1 MATNAATDPLVSRDQ
16 LRSAPLTAL
25 EGIVLAEPVLAAEGI
40 SYVVDGAPLISDV
53 SVELRAG
60 EVVAAIGP
68 NGAGKT
74 TLLRAIGGLLK
85 PTAGMIRLL
94 GRPLGSWSSR
104 DRARLIASVPQHT
117 ILDFDVTALDL
128 VLMGRHPHLGR
139 FQMEGT
145 ADIALAEAALD
156 ATCASALARRSML
169 EMSGGERQ
177 RVLIARA
184 LAQEPRVLLLDEPT
198 ANLDL
203 AHQLQIM
210 DLIRELSTE
219 RNVAVLA
226 AVHDLPTAARHTDR
240 LLLLKEGRVIA
251 EGPPAEVLTEERIAS
266 AYGVRASIHVDQH
279 TGAVGIAALEIVEAA
294 SSKDAPIEDLSDEG
308 RARKRAEQA
317 EVRAHPERRAK
328 GLVIVNTGKG
338 KGKTTAALGVLLRA
352 WGRDMRVV
360 MLQFIKAKT
369 GKWGEVRA
377 AGKMGVEIIPLG
389 DGFTWTSKDI
399 EHDRGLAQEGW
410 QQCRAKI
417 ASGEYDVVILD
428 ELTYCLK
435 FGWLEIDEVL
445 DVLRSRPDG
454 QHVVITGRDAPAEL
468 TAFADL
474 VTEMR
479 EVKHPYKAG
488 VRAQPGIEF

>member
-1 MATNAATDPLVSRDQ
+1 MAATIRTAPSLPANDPR
-16 LRSAPLTAL
+16 
-25 EGIVLAEPVLAAEGI
+25 IEPILAADHVT
-40 SYVVDGAPLISDV
+40 YLVDGVPLIEEV
-53 SVELRAG
+53 TLELRAG
-60 EVVAAIGP
+60 EVIAVVGP

-74 TLLRAIGGLLK
+74 TLLRIVSGLLK
-85 PTAGMIRLL
+85 PSAGTVRLH
-94 GRPLGSWSSR
+94 GRPLQSWSSR
-104 DRARLIASVPQHT
+104 ERARLIASVPQHT
-117 ILDFDVTALDL
+117 NLDFDVTALDL

-139 FQMEGT
+139 FQLEGS
-145 ADIALAEAALD
+145 ADVAVAEAALA
-156 ATCASALARRSML
+156 ATHATSLAHRSVL

-198 ANLDL
+198 ANLDV

-210 DLIRELSTE
+210 DLIRELASE

-226 AVHDLPTAARHTDR
+226 AVHDLGAAARHTER
-240 LLLLKEGRVIA
+240 LLLLTHGRVVA
-251 EGPPAEVLTEERIAS
+251 EGAPADVLTEERIAS
-266 AYGVRASIHVDQH
+266 VYGVRASLHIDPRS
-279 TGAVGIAALEIVEAA
+279 GALGVAALEPVPD
-294 SSKDAPIEDLSDEG
+294 STDAPIEDLSEEG
-308 RARKRAEQA
+308 RARKRAEQD
-317 EVRAHPERRAK
+317 EVRAHPERRSK
-328 GLVIVNTGKG
+328 GLVIVNTGNG

-377 AGKMGVEIIPLG
+377 ASKMGVELVPLG

-399 EHDRGLAQEGW
+399 EHDRELAQEGW
-410 QQCRAKI
+410 RQCRERI
-417 ASGEYDVVILD
+417 ASGAYDIVVLD

-445 DVLRSRPDG
+445 GVLRARPEG

-468 TAFADL
+468 IEFADL